1 MNLFQADVWFKLH
14 SGKLSQFK
22 IECDS
27 LTDADWDSLALVIAR
42 QIQYSEVVG
51 VPTGGLKLEKALR
64 KYKSEGSS
72 HSTLIVDDVLTT
84 GKSMVE
90 LRDKILK
97 HTMAKKVIGVVV
109 FSRGKCPKWV
119 TPIFQMDRRMAE

>member
-27 LTDADWDSLALVIAR
+27 LTEADWDSLALVIAR

-64 KYKSEGSS
+64 QYRSGSS
-72 HSTLIVDDVLTT
+72 HPTLIVDDVLTT

-97 HTMAKKVIGVVV
+97 NTMTKKVIGVVV